1 MNPVD
6 DSTIKTYRNYFG
18 VGLIIACLW
27 GSLYAQKEET
37 IIEYQKI
44 LKERITSI
52 IKAFDPQAHV
62 FVNIESKKITAKLP
76 MTPFTVNQLDL
87 SDNEGKLQIKSIEVN
102 ILSAKNDLPIKI
114 REIVQELAAE
124 FEVQPI
130 INFRTLPQELIKVE
144 KEKLG
149 ETVKLPNWFQWAEE
163 YFQKDNSVPFH
174 QVLIG
179 LGISGLLILLTFI
192 WALSSWVVIR
202 GLSRSMHNDVGNLVS
217 AIEQASGG
225 GMGQA
230 QIGDVDMPGEATR
243 GLSPVGG
250 EESVVKSLPYNS
262 ITALLTDCYWSQQD
276 QYAAYIWMQ
285 ISISMKEK
293 LMDEMPF
300 LMNYVSYL
308 TAFEGVSLGHEQ
320 DPYYLNPLKIGHI
333 DNNTLT
339 ELTLGNPVL
348 IKKLPP
354 IRLNFLNLKI
364 SQRIALTQQANEGD
378 ISEIPN
384 FEQIEES
391 EHRQIKKRE
400 MYKIKSFEEEMEVLH
415 ATYKKENA
423 LDIVSSVVSLGWL
436 TMLPTERATD
446 ILHNYNARQLASAW
460 IGPDEILDKLGTYM
474 NKDKLD
480 LVLSY
485 AQRMSPNREGQVFRM
500 LHEAAV
506 SYIKQDMDSCT
517 ISLET
522 SGEIAEEHQGDSE
535 YDQVAEDHQDDSDQ
549 DQVAEELRDDSEQ
562 DQVDEEHR
570 DDSEQDQVDEEHRD
584 DSDQDQIGEEYKD
597 VA

>member
-1 MNPVD
+1 MIPVD
-6 DSTIKTYRNYFG
+6 SAIKTYRNYLG

-62 FVNIESKKITAKLP
+62 FVKIESKKITAKLP
-76 MTPFTVNQLDL
+76 MTPFTLNQLNL
-87 SDNEGKLQIKSIEVN
+87 SDNEGKLQIKSIEIN
-102 ILSAKNDLPIKI
+102 ILSAKNELPINV

-124 FEVQPI
+124 FDVQPR
-130 INFRTLPQELIKVE
+130 INFRTLPEELIKVE
-144 KEKLG
+144 KDKLAG
-149 ETVKLPNWFQWAEE
+149 VVKLPSWLQWAEE
-163 YFQKDNSVPFH
+163 YFPKDNSVPVH

-179 LGISGLLILLTFI
+179 LGISGLLLLLAFM
-192 WALSSWVVIR
+192 WALNNWVVIR

-217 AIEQASGG
+217 AIEQTGA
-225 GMGQA
+225 MGQA
-230 QIGDVDMPGEATR
+230 QMGDVDLPGEAAR
-243 GLSPVGG
+243 GLSPVSG
-250 EESVVKSLPYNS
+250 EESMVKSLPYNS
-262 ITALLTDCYWSQQD
+262 IAALLTDCYWSNQD
-276 QYAAYIWMQ
+276 QYAAFIWMQ

-293 LMDEMPF
+293 LMDDMSF

-308 TAFEGVSLGHEQ
+308 TSFEGVNLGHEQ
-320 DPYYLNPLKIGHI
+320 DPYYLNPLKISHI
-333 DNNTLT
+333 DNNALT

-378 ISEIPN
+378 ISEVPD
-384 FEQIEES
+384 FAKIEES
-391 EHRQIKKRE
+391 EHREIKKRE
-400 MYKIKSFEEEMEVLH
+400 MYKIKDFEEEMEVLH
-415 ATYKKENA
+415 ATYKKESV
-423 LDIVSSVVSLGWL
+423 LDIISSVASLGWI

-460 IGPDEILDKLGTYM
+460 MGPDEILDKLGSYM

-480 LVLSY
+480 LVISY
-485 AQRMSPNREGQVFRM
+485 AQRMNPSRDVQVFRM

-506 SYIKQDMDSCT
+506 SYIKQDLDSCT

-522 SGEIAEEHQGDSE
+522 SGETVDEHQNDSDNQDQIAENQ
-535 YDQVAEDHQDDSDQ
+535 ED
-549 DQVAEELRDDSEQ
+549 
-562 DQVDEEHR
+562 
-570 DDSEQDQVDEEHRD
+570 
-584 DSDQDQIGEEYKD
+584 DQDQIADDQEEGEIDEEDQELQD